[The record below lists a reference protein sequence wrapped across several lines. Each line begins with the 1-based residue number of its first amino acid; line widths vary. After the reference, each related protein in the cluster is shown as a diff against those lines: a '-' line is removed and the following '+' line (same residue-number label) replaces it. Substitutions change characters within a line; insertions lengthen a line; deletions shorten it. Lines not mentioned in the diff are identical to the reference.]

1 MLDNSS
7 RAVYVEVAEEAVDKI
22 QIGLDKMLGVKV
34 QGHHE
39 IQAFQGLR
47 HAYVQITGDSE
58 VFGRLPAY
66 KMRSQEAII
75 AADFPKLLAN
85 SLTKRVV
92 QDYRETSFREDRLI
106 SFIGSASSLKP
117 QSAVRVGYFGD
128 LDVVDP
134 EAADYVEAA
143 KPGEEGV
150 EFEIATRGNI
160 LTVTRRVIMSD
171 DQNGIT
177 RRVNGWGRAARRTL
191 ARYLWGFYLNNA
203 TYGGDSTAWFAAG
216 HGNLITDVMS
226 PAKIAEVISTLMDM
240 AEPDSGEKL
249 GLDEARGLN
258 LTLVVGH
265 ALFWAART
273 ANRREYLDA
282 AFTPNPVYQM
292 FGANNERIV
301 VLPLETDADNW
312 GVLCD
317 PKDRN
322 ILEVRFLNGQTDP
335 EIFVSNN
342 LGAGQML
349 RADKVQFKVRHEYG
363 ADLLDFRNG
372 VKSVVP

>member
-1 MLDNSS
+1 MLNNGS

-22 QIGLDKMLGVKV
+22 QIALDKMLGVQV
-34 QGHHE
+34 HGHHE

-106 SFIGSASSLKP
+106 SFIGSATSFKP
-117 QSAVRVGYFGD
+117 QNAVRVGYFGD
-128 LDVVDP
+128 LETIDP
-134 EAADYVEAA
+134 EAGDYNEAA

-160 LTVTRRVIMSD
+160 LTVTRRAILSD

-203 TYGGDSTAWFAAG
+203 TYGGDSAAWFAAG
-216 HGNLITDVMS
+216 HGNLITDVIS
-226 PAKIAEVISTLMDM
+226 PAKIAVAISALMDM
-240 AEPDSGEKL
+240 TEPDSGEKL
-249 GLDEARGLN
+249 GLDEKKGMN

-265 ALFWAART
+265 ALWWTART
-273 ANRREYLDA
+273 INRAEYLDA
-282 AFTPNPVYQM
+282 ALTPNPVHQM
-292 FGANNERIV
+292 FGPNEERIA
-301 VLPLETDADNW
+301 VLPLETDAANW

-322 ILEVRFLNGQTDP
+322 LLEVRFLMGQQEP
-335 EIFVSNN
+335 EIFVANN
-342 LGAGQML
+342 PGVGQML
-349 RADKVQFKVRHEYG
+349 KADKLQFKVRHEYG
-363 ADLLDFRNG
+363 ADLLDYRNG